1 MMRSEL
7 KAVLFD
13 LDGTLIET
21 APEISDAVN
30 DALQAVDLD
39 PVGLPMVRDWIGH
52 GTATLLRSALSYR
65 LDMDASALEQW
76 PPYLKAV
83 QAFDAAYEARCG
95 SRSHLYDGVRETL
108 AVLRANGIRLAVV
121 TNKEARFTER
131 VLQAHQLDSVM
142 DMVISGDSLPTKKP
156 HPGGIQH
163 VMAQFQLAPEAC
175 LFVGDSSIDAATARA
190 AGLTVWLL
198 PYGYNMGQPLEAC
211 EPDAIL
217 SEFGDVLAALDLD
230 E

>member
-1 MMRSEL
+1 MRGAL

-30 DALQAVDLD
+30 DALQAVGLE
-39 PVGLPMVRDWIGH
+39 PVGLPMVRNWIGH

-65 LDMDASALEQW
+65 LEIEVGALDQW
-76 PPYLKAV
+76 PSYAQAV
-83 QAFDAAYEARCG
+83 QAFEAAYEARCG
-95 SRSHLYDGVRETL
+95 TRSHLYEDVRETL
-108 AVLRANGIRLAVV
+108 AVLKANGVRVAVV

-131 VLQAHQLDSVM
+131 VLKAHQLDRIM
-142 DMVISGDSLPTKKP
+142 DAVISGDTLATKKP
-156 HPGGIQH
+156 NPAGIQH
-163 VMAQFQLAPEAC
+163 VMERFNVAPDEC
-175 LFVGDSSIDAATARA
+175 LFVGDSSIDAATAKA
-190 AGLTVWLL
+190 AGVTVWLL

-211 EPDAIL
+211 QPDAIL
-217 SEFGDVLAALDLD
+217 SEFGDVLSALDLD

>member
-1 MMRSEL
+1 MRGSL
-7 KAVLFD
+7 KAVMFD

-30 DALQAVDLD
+30 DALHAVGLD

-65 LDMDASALEQW
+65 LDIDVNALDQW
-76 PPYLKAV
+76 PSYPDAV
-83 QAFDAAYEARCG
+83 KAFDVAYEARCG
-95 SRSHLYDGVRETL
+95 TRSHLYDDVRETL
-108 AVLRANGIRLAVV
+108 AMLKANGIRIAVI

-131 VLQAHQLDSVM
+131 VLKAHQLDRIM
-142 DMVISGDSLPTKKP
+142 DAVISGDTLATKKP
-156 HPGGIQH
+156 NPAGIQH
-163 VMAQFQLAPEAC
+163 VMERFNVVPQEC
-175 LFVGDSSIDAATARA
+175 LFVGDSSIDAATAKS
-190 AGLTVWLL
+190 AGVTVWLL
-198 PYGYNMGQPLEAC
+198 PYGYNMGEPLEAC

-217 SEFGDVLAALDLD
+217 AEFGDVLAALDLD